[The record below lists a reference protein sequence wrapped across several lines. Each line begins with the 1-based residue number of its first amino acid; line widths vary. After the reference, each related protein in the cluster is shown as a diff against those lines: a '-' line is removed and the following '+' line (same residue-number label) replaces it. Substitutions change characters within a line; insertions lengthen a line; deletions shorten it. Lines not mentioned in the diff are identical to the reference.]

1 MIELNNLK
9 DNRLENIN
17 ERLQEVLRA
26 REERVINQKR
36 LIKKYNLPLLS
47 ITLNIP
53 GPEKDNAKIR
63 KIYHECLKAVKKELS
78 KKENTKIIYQ
88 KEYFSAD
95 GPESFLIVEGLPV
108 KELKK
113 TAVKIEDNHPLGRLF
128 DIDVLNERCYKISRQ
143 DIGISLRKCIICNDL
158 AINCITS
165 RKHKRKEIIEKVNK
179 MIDDFSAQSFDY
191 WVDKI
196 GGITLKSILL
206 ELSCTPKPGLVDR
219 FNNGA
224 NQDMDFTTF
233 ISSTA
238 AIAYGMYQFV
248 RLGIDYTDE
257 IEEILPHLRKIGIGM
272 ERNMFEATGGINTQ
286 KGLIFLGGLICAAAG
301 SLIKEGKKLSPEHI
315 CQKIKKI
322 CKGIVD
328 KELKILRSS
337 SLEKK
342 LTNGERL
349 FLKYGIS
356 GIRGEAERGFPTVRE
371 KGLPTLRAG
380 LKDGLSFN
388 DASVQSL
395 ISIMSSAEDTN
406 VILRS
411 NLDFLHREVQAKAKE
426 IIELGGMYNLKGRR
440 KINTLDR
447 YLIKKGVNPG
457 GSADLLAITITLYY
471 FSLLPVPEILK

>member
-1 MIELNNLK
+1 
-9 DNRLENIN
+9 
-17 ERLQEVLRA
+17 
-26 REERVINQKR
+26 
-36 LIKKYNLPLLS
+36 
-47 ITLNIP
+47 
-53 GPEKDNAKIR
+53 
-63 KIYHECLKAVKKELS
+63 
-78 KKENTKIIYQ
+78 
-88 KEYFSAD
+88 
-95 GPESFLIVEGLPV
+95 
-108 KELKK
+108 
-113 TAVKIEDNHPLGRLF
+113 LGRLF
-128 DIDVLNERCYKISRQ
+128 DIDVLNEGPCKISRR
-143 DIGISLRKCIICNDL
+143 DVGMILRKCIVCNDF

-191 WVDKI
+191 WVNKI
-196 GGITLKSILL
+196 GEIALKSILL
-206 ELSCTPKPGLVDR
+206 ELSCTTKPGLVDR
-219 FNNGA
+219 FNSGA
-224 NQDMDFTTF
+224 NQDMVFTTF
-233 ISSTA
+233 INSTA
-238 AIAYGMYQFV
+238 AIAYGLYQFV
-248 RLGIDYTDE
+248 RLGIDNTDK

-286 KGLIFLGGLICAAAG
+286 KGLIFLEGLICTAAG
-301 SLIKEGKKLSPEHI
+301 SLIKEGKKLSPEQI

-328 KELKILRSS
+328 KELKILYGS
-337 SLEKK
+337 SLRKK

-371 KGLPTLRAG
+371 KGLPALRAG

-395 ISIMSSAEDTN
+395 ISIMTIAEDTN
-406 VILRS
+406 VIIRS
-411 NLDFLHREVQAKAKE
+411 NLSFLHKEVQTRAKE